1 MPSPMK
7 SVLIEYTAGYAT
19 VPEDIEQAC
28 IDVSSMLY
36 RDRRRDGNLTSEGLG
51 DYSYTRAAAS
61 EMNAR
66 LDTLLA
72 RWKDIA

>member
-1 MPSPMK
+1 MPNAMK

-19 VPEDIEQAC
+19 VPDDVEQAC
-28 IDVSSMLY
+28 IEVASMLY
-36 RDRRRDGNLTSEGLG
+36 RDRRRDGNLVSEGLG
-51 DYSYTRAAAS
+51 DYSYTRATAQ

-72 RWKDIA
+72 RWKEIN

>member
-1 MPSPMK
+1 
-7 SVLIEYTAGYAT
+7 
-19 VPEDIEQAC
+19 
-28 IDVSSMLY
+28 MLY